1 MFHDELPFITPG
13 SQQIKEATSAI
24 DYAKEALQRE
34 VHDRLALSQTAQ
46 ISENFVNLEFAILY
60 ALECV
65 YTEDA
70 WQTYLKAA
78 GYKNASKKD
87 AEIFINACA
96 TKFVCTVMH
105 PLMVSCRDHTTKWKA
120 SLTLKQVA
128 SDLNGVIDLTIGVL
142 AKYPDTKPL
151 YTFQQFQQEYPC
163 VLQSLYDSL

>member
-1 MFHDELPFITPG
+1 MFSDELPFVIPG

-34 VHDRLALSQTAQ
+34 VHDRLALSQTAK

-70 WQTYLKAA
+70 WQTYLKVA

-96 TKFVCTVMH
+96 AKFVCTVLH
-105 PLMVSCRDHTTKWKA
+105 PLMVSCRDHTAKWRA
-120 SLTLKQVA
+120 GLTLKQVA
-128 SDLNGVIDLTIGVL
+128 SDLNDAMDLALVVL
-142 AKYPDTKPL
+142 AKYPGTKPL
-151 YTFQQFQQEYPC
+151 YTFQQLQQEYPC
-163 VLQSLYDSL
+163 VLQSLYGSL

>member
-1 MFHDELPFITPG
+1 MFPSGLPFISLE
-13 SQQIKEATSAI
+13 SQQTKEATSAA

-34 VHDRLALSQTAQ
+34 VHDRLALSQTAK
-46 ISENFVNLEFAILY
+46 ISDNFVNLEFAILY

-70 WQTYLKAA
+70 WNRYLKAA

-96 TKFVCTVMH
+96 AKFVCVVLH
-105 PLMVSCRDHTTKWKA
+105 PLMTSCRDHTAKWKA
-120 SLTLKQVA
+120 GLTLKAVA
-128 SDLNGVIDLTIGVL
+128 SDLSDALDLAL
-142 AKYPDTKPL
+142 EELSKYPDTKPL
-151 YTFQQFQQEYPC
+151 YTFQQFQQEYPN

>member
-1 MFHDELPFITPG
+1 MFPSGLPFITFE
-13 SQQIKEATSAI
+13 SQQVKEATSAI

-34 VHDRLALSQTAQ
+34 VHDRLELSKTAK
-46 ISENFVNLEFAILY
+46 ISDNFVNLEFAILY

-70 WQTYLKAA
+70 WKGYLEAA

-96 TKFVCTVMH
+96 AKFVCTVLH
-105 PLMVSCRDHTTKWKA
+105 PLIISCRDHTAKWVA
-120 SLTLKQVA
+120 GLTLKAVA
-128 SDLNGVIDLTIGVL
+128 SNLNDTLDLALL
-142 AKYPDTKPL
+142 ELSKYPDTKPR
-151 YTFQQFQQEYPC
+151 YIFKQFQQEYPN